1 MGIVGWLQFYFA
13 SAVAAMKDAEILKR
27 FLIILCVFRE
37 DVRIKYNKWRAKA
50 ALYALNDLHTARGD
64 REEHDEEEQE
74 GVAAT
79 GAAGREHKRGRC
91 GGEEVSKRGHE
102 GSDWNWAW
110 PGRLAL

>member
-64 REEHDEEEQE
+64 REEHDEEVQ
-74 GVAAT
+74 
-79 GAAGREHKRGRC
+79 
-91 GGEEVSKRGHE
+91 GG
-102 GSDWNWAW
+102 
-110 PGRLAL
+110 